1 MTSFKESLFVKDNS
15 PGWEWSCI
23 HSTSSTGMFCT
34 KGRAHPTDPL
44 CSPWSFPDRTFIASS
59 QGIIGNGQTLKG
71 LMSGWLHIMPF
82 WGLNE
87 SADFT
92 HETFCWTCLDDKRLV
107 GYQHAGWPFAGKV
120 FRRRNVPWLMMIG
133 RCFITT
139 GQKWIWLSTSR
150 VIIGGLKS
158 KSYVIRYN

>member
-71 LMSGWLHIMPF
+71 LMSGWLHIIYAILRAEWISWFYPRNILLNMF
-82 WGLNE
+82 GWQEACRVSACRMTLCWQSIWETQCTLTDDDRAMFYHHWSEMNMTINLSCYYWG
-87 SADFT
+87 A
-92 HETFCWTCLDDKRLV
+92 K
-107 GYQHAGWPFAGKV
+107 
-120 FRRRNVPWLMMIG
+120 I
-133 RCFITT
+133 
-139 GQKWIWLSTSR
+139 
-150 VIIGGLKS
+150 
-158 KSYVIRYN
+158 